1 MNLQYSSAE
10 EAVATHNAVNNLQW
24 PPRVGNSLVV
34 IYVDP
39 EEVKIRAEGSLV
51 SPSGDAIPTSS
62 TQHHANVRPGLT
74 VQEQASRHHLP
85 PPPPPPQPPYSP
97 TERVN
102 VSPPSPRQARM
113 EDFFLKTRAL
123 PWIFYLP
130 LTDEQVAEKKNRDV
144 DD

>member
-1 MNLQYSSAE
+1 MQYSSAE

-24 PPRVGNSLVV
+24 PPDVGHSLVA
-34 IYVDP
+34 IFVDP
-39 EEVKIRAEGSLV
+39 EEVKIRAEGSPV

-62 TQHHANVRPGLT
+62 TQHHANVRPGPT
-74 VQEQASRHHLP
+74 VQDQASRHHLP
-85 PPPPPPQPPYSP
+85 PPPPPPYSP
-97 TERVN
+97 TEQVN

-113 EDFFLKTRAL
+113 EDFFLKTRAS
-123 PWIFYLP
+123 PSIFYLP